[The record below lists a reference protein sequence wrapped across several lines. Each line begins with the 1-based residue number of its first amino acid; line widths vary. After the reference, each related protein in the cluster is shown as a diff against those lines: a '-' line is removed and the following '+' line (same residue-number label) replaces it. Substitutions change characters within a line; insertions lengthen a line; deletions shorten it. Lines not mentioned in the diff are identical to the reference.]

1 MPAPLTEQRMKEIAR
16 VVATSPT
23 MDGAATTLG
32 YKDGGSLSRSIMAKP
47 LLRQAVREA
56 RVRAGR
62 KTWGVQSG
70 PLARRV

>member
-32 YKDGGSLSRSIMAKP
+32 YANGRSLTATIVQRDD
-47 LLRQAVREA
+47 LRRL
-56 RVRAGR
+56 VRAARKEAGR
-62 KTWGVQSG
+62 PTFG
-70 PLARRV
+70 AR